1 MNGLRY
7 NSFNTELRRV
17 FGCRVQRVT
26 LDAGFSCPNRDG
38 TVGSGGCIYCS
49 GAGAGAPGIPRGESL
64 SAQLAEGKSFTARR
78 YKATRFLA
86 YFQAF
91 SNTYGPVERLRAAYD
106 AVLADPEVVGLIIG
120 TRPDCLP
127 LDVLEL
133 LAEYHRRSWLWIEL
147 GLQSSSDAVLQ
158 RINRGHDV
166 ASFIT
171 AATLLKERGIRVCAH
186 VILGLPGES
195 REEMLATPA
204 LLNRLGIDAV
214 KVHHLH
220 VLTDTALE
228 AEYRAGHLQLLE
240 RDDYLGLVCD
250 FLERLDPRIFVQ
262 RLVGDGSRNLIA
274 PCWGTE
280 KTSLLA
286 AINTE
291 LARRGTQQGSACA
304 AVRTTQICSPILS
317 GGPF

>member
-1 MNGLRY
+1 MTALR
-7 NSFNTELRRV
+7 SRPFNAELRRL

-26 LDAGFSCPNRDG
+26 LDAGFTCPNRDG
-38 TVGSGGCIYCS
+38 SAGSDGCIYCG
-49 GAGAGAPGIPRGESL
+49 GAGAGAPGIPRGASL
-64 SAQLAEGKSFTARR
+64 TEQLRVGKEFTARR

-91 SNTYGPVERLRAAYD
+91 SNTYAPVAQLKAVYD
-106 AVLADPEVVGLIIG
+106 EVLADPEVVGLIIG

-127 LDVLEL
+127 PDVIDL
-133 LAEYHRRSWLWIEL
+133 LADYHRHTWLWVEL

-166 ASFIT
+166 ACFVR
-171 AATLLKERGIRVCAH
+171 AATALKARGVRVCAH

-195 REEMLATPA
+195 RDEMLATPA

-214 KVHHLH
+214 KIHHLH
-220 VLTDTALE
+220 VLTGTRLE
-228 AEYRAGHLQLLE
+228 DQYRAGQLALLE

-262 RLVGDGSRNLIA
+262 RLVGDGSKNLIA
-274 PCWGTE
+274 PRWGTH
-280 KTSLLA
+280 KSTLLA
-286 AINTE
+286 AITTE
-291 LARRGTQQGSACA
+291 LSRRNTRQGSGL
-304 AVRTTQICSPILS
+304 TFP
-317 GGPF
+317 